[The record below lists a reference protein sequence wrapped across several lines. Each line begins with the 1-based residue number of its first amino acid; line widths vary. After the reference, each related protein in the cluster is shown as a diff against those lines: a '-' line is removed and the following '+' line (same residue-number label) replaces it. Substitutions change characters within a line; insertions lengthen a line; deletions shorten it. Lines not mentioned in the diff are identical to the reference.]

1 MATLIKQELTPAWN
15 GTRLINLNERTEAL
29 LREVEQ
35 VAGLQ
40 SAFVCDSRGAIL
52 GAWVTGKDDPNVFD
66 RVGVCLAE
74 SFAALNANEFHEI
87 ELRFA
92 NRILYTRNLGNAF
105 VAVLIA
111 LDTNLALLRITLN
124 VAVVPFESDTILQN
138 NLKAVVSSDGQ
149 SLQDDDS
156 EARRYSWAKFP

>member
-1 MATLIKQELTPAWN
+1 MATLIKHGLTPTWN
-15 GTRLINLNERTEAL
+15 GIRLINLNERTEAL

-35 VAGLQ
+35 VAGLH

-52 GAWVTGKDDPNVFD
+52 GALVTGTDDPNIFD

-74 SFAALNANEFHEI
+74 SFAALDANEFREI

-92 NRILYTRNLGNAF
+92 NRILYTRHLGNAF
-105 VAVLIA
+105 IAALIA
-111 LDTNLALLRITLN
+111 LDTNMALLRITLN
-124 VAVVPFESDTILQN
+124 VAIVPFESDTVLQN
-138 NLKAVVSSDGQ
+138 NLKAAVSPDGQ
-149 SLQDDDS
+149 ASQDDEN